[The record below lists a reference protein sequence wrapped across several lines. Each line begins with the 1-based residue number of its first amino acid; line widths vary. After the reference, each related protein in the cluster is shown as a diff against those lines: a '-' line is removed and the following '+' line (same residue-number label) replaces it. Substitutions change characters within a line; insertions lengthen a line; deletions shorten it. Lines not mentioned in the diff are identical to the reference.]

1 MQRATRR
8 SATATMLA
16 IAATMAA
23 LAAQGPP
30 LSTAE
35 AFALADDRAKV
46 VASLVPGTDDWYWWR
61 CLERLG
67 ARDFATVRELLPAWI
82 RAYGKNARTTEIE
95 TRVAL
100 MSFADDPAR
109 TFTFLRE
116 RLDLTF
122 DQTPVVPGAT
132 ADLPTRLDPALLDP
146 ATLTR
151 RALQER
157 PGTVD
162 GFDDGALPALAQG
175 ALDADTL
182 HSLVERLDRPD
193 VPNLP
198 ALVVRDLDHPQSG
211 GFGSN
216 RVHREL
222 RLAQLEECARLRPAL
237 LREPKFVE
245 AMLTRLAPAEPGWQD
260 DPRRRGAQLQ
270 RLLTFADRLGPSFGS
285 LAAHVH
291 VHWLRHGLSQGSPDR
306 DRFLAYLR
314 LPRRGTFAARATDRA
329 AELVEA
335 DLAKTGLAPVDDD
348 AAVVR
353 ACLEHFFATE
363 NDVAPFAEVLDADTV
378 KRVFAETKLLLGQGD
393 GARWTAMLPAESV
406 AEIERRVEI
415 LFPADAPDRFAEDAT
430 VGLDVLVKNTP
441 TLLVRVY
448 AIDAYRWHQEKQR
461 DVDPAIDLD
470 GVAPTHEETHRFDE
484 APVRRVRRH
493 FDLPMMQGPGTWIVE
508 FVGNGTSAR
517 AVVQKGRLRHT
528 ERTSAAGHVFRI
540 LDDTGMALRDAVLWF
555 GGREYTP
562 DERGEVLVP
571 FTTESGRKAV
581 VLRHGNLSTLAT
593 FAHVP
598 ETMSLECRAF
608 VDRESL
614 IAGADAKLLVRP
626 TLLVAGQ
633 PASLGILRDAALVV
647 TGTDLDGKVS
657 PLEVPNPA
665 LRDDR
670 ETEHTFHVPPR
681 LAAVSVSLRGIVKN
695 LAGTDVALTSSPV
708 TFAVNGM
715 DATPATTSG
724 MVLRTPSGFVYEV
737 RGKNGEPRPG
747 TVCTFEIHL
756 RDYRVAVK
764 PTLQT
769 DARGRIDLG
778 PLPGVIGFRVAC
790 AGAPDAALTLDTRSV
805 ELPETLCGR
814 VGDVL
819 RVPWLGAA
827 KAPSRDEVSLLGNEA
842 DEFGRLSVTDGFLEL
857 RDLPAGDYVLRLH
870 RLGASIPVR
879 MLAGERRDGWIVDER
894 GATPASNPQPIHL
907 RGIEVDGTDLVVR
920 VANASADTRVHVVA
934 TRAVPTF
941 DPFAQLR
948 GDAAPPAAATST
960 PSPRV
965 GYHEARGLGDER
977 RYVLERRFAA
987 KFPGNM
993 LQRPSLLVNPWAL
1006 DRSTTENEAPETT
1019 AWNSALGESGGRG
1032 SAHGGRGARFALQL
1046 HPGTFANL
1054 DWLPRSSSLA
1064 ANLVPNRSGVVRV
1077 PLASLGAGSLIHVL
1091 ALDGEQAVQD
1101 VLVRDETPL
1110 EPRARTLARSFDPAS
1125 PMRQK
1130 KAIEFVDAGATID
1143 LGDATASQSDVFDTL
1158 GHVHRAFLA
1167 ATGDPAL
1174 AEFSF
1179 LLRWPSCDTAKKR
1192 ELYGRFACHE
1202 LNFFLFHKD
1211 AEFFAA
1217 AVKPLLASKLHKTFL
1232 DQWLLGD
1239 DLRSWLEPWSFAQLN
1254 LIEKVLLAQRLGGDD
1269 RRTIETSVRE
1279 AVEMRPRSAQDLDG
1293 LFDAA
1298 LQSGAIAVYAGVGGV
1313 DELGVGRLLDLNGFG
1328 QIEADRPAAP
1338 VAGGGGGD
1346 KGGADTK
1353 RKADADDDGLPKT
1366 ESAFDSNQWNS
1377 ALGLGGDAR
1386 RRGEAKQL
1394 YRAVNP
1400 TKLFVEHAYWHR
1412 RLEQMTPDAV
1422 AANRFWLDYATAPA
1436 GRPFAPSSVMEAT
1449 GSALEMLMA
1458 LAVLD
1463 LPFEAGKHEVKADGD
1478 RRTLRAATPLLLVRK
1493 ETTKTDATADG
1504 APLLLGENFFR
1515 LDDRFRFVDG
1525 ERRDAFVTD
1534 EFLVDVAYGC
1544 QVVVTNPTS
1553 SKRTTELLLQ
1563 IPAGAI
1569 PVQKGFW
1576 TRGVPVE
1583 LQPYA
1588 TATVEYAFYFPAVG
1602 DFAHYPVHAAEKGKL
1617 AAHADARTLHVVAT
1631 PSKVDTTSWEH
1642 VSQQGTADE
1651 VFAHLDAA
1659 NVLRLDLSRLAWR
1672 MKDRAFFAAI
1682 LPKLRA
1688 RHAYDD
1694 TLWSFGILHQDQD
1707 VAREYLRHADGFL
1720 AACGMAIESPLVT
1733 IDPVERRAYQHLELD
1748 PLVHQRA
1755 HVLGGKRVLGN
1766 QDLARQYASLM
1777 TLLGY
1782 HGKLDSTDWTA
1793 VTYYLLLQDRV
1804 EEALA
1809 TFAKIDPAQI
1819 ATRIQY
1825 DYLQAYLCFF
1835 TADTGKARA
1844 IAEKYK
1850 DHPVPHWQKRF
1861 ADVLAQLDE
1870 AEGRTAPATGEPT
1883 ADQLAATAP
1892 ALEVALDGHTVKLA
1906 YKNLGQCEVRYY
1918 ELDVEFAF
1926 SAQPFA
1932 GDRGTTAA
1940 FVRPSLQ
1947 AVQALPADK
1956 PEIAFELPAQ
1966 FHRKNVLV
1974 EVRGQGLVRSQT
1986 HFANALAVRFLE
1998 SWGQV
2003 AVAEPGS
2010 DKPLPKAYVKVFAK
2024 MPDGSVR
2031 FHKDGYTDLRGR
2043 FDYASVSDDPDAGAT
2058 RYAVLVLDE
2067 QRGAVIREVA
2077 PPTK

>member
-1 MQRATRR
+1 
-8 SATATMLA
+8 
-16 IAATMAA
+16 
-23 LAAQGPP
+23 
-30 LSTAE
+30 
-35 AFALADDRAKV
+35 
-46 VASLVPGTDDWYWWR
+46 
-61 CLERLG
+61 
-67 ARDFATVRELLPAWI
+67 
-82 RAYGKNARTTEIE
+82 
-95 TRVAL
+95 
-100 MSFADDPAR
+100 
-109 TFTFLRE
+109 
-116 RLDLTF
+116 
-122 DQTPVVPGAT
+122 
-132 ADLPTRLDPALLDP
+132 
-146 ATLTR
+146 
-151 RALQER
+151 
-157 PGTVD
+157 
-162 GFDDGALPALAQG
+162 
-175 ALDADTL
+175 
-182 HSLVERLDRPD
+182 
-193 VPNLP
+193 
-198 ALVVRDLDHPQSG
+198 
-211 GFGSN
+211 
-216 RVHREL
+216 
-222 RLAQLEECARLRPAL
+222 
-237 LREPKFVE
+237 
-245 AMLTRLAPAEPGWQD
+245 
-260 DPRRRGAQLQ
+260 
-270 RLLTFADRLGPSFGS
+270 
-285 LAAHVH
+285 
-291 VHWLRHGLSQGSPDR
+291 
-306 DRFLAYLR
+306 
-314 LPRRGTFAARATDRA
+314 
-329 AELVEA
+329 
-335 DLAKTGLAPVDDD
+335 
-348 AAVVR
+348 
-353 ACLEHFFATE
+353 
-363 NDVAPFAEVLDADTV
+363 
-378 KRVFAETKLLLGQGD
+378 
-393 GARWTAMLPAESV
+393 
-406 AEIERRVEI
+406 
-415 LFPADAPDRFAEDAT
+415 
-430 VGLDVLVKNTP
+430 
-441 TLLVRVY
+441 
-448 AIDAYRWHQEKQR
+448 
-461 DVDPAIDLD
+461 
-470 GVAPTHEETHRFDE
+470 
-484 APVRRVRRH
+484 
-493 FDLPMMQGPGTWIVE
+493 
-508 FVGNGTSAR
+508 
-517 AVVQKGRLRHT
+517 VVQKGRLRHT
-528 ERTSAAGHVFRI
+528 ERASAAGHVFRI

-555 GGREYTP
+555 GGREYAP
-562 DERGEVLVP
+562 DERGEVLLP
-571 FTTESGRKAV
+571 FTTESDRKTV
-581 VLRHGNLSTLAT
+581 VLRHGSLSTLAT
-593 FAHVP
+593 FAHRV

-647 TGTDLDGKVS
+647 TGTDLDGRVS
-657 PLEVPNPA
+657 PLEVPSPA

-681 LAAVSVSLRGIVKN
+681 LAAVSVSLRGTVKN
-695 LAGTDVALTSSPV
+695 LAGEDVVLTTEPV
-708 TFAVNGM
+708 AFAVNGM
-715 DATPATTSG
+715 DATTATASG
-724 MVLRTPSGFVYEV
+724 MVLRTPSGFAYEV

-778 PLPGVIGFRVAC
+778 PLPGVIGLLVKQ
-790 AGAPDAALTLDTRSV
+790 AGAPNASLTLDTRSAQ
-805 ELPETLCGR
+805 LPDELCGR
-814 VGDVL
+814 VGEVL

-857 RDLPAGDYVLRLH
+857 RDLPAGTYELRLH
-870 RLGASIPVR
+870 RIGVKIPVR
-879 MLAGERRDGWIVDER
+879 MLAGERRDGWIVDDR
-894 GATPASNPQPIHL
+894 GAAPASITQPIL
-907 RGIEVDGTDLVVR
+907 VRDIAIEGDDLVVR
-920 VANASADTRVHVVA
+920 VANASTDTRVHIVA
-934 TRAVPTF
+934 TRTVPTF
-941 DPFAQLR
+941 DPFAQLHC
-948 GDAAPPAAATST
+948 DAAAPPAST
-960 PSPRV
+960 TTPLPRV
-965 GYHEARGLGDER
+965 VYSGAHGLGDER

-993 LQRPSLLVNPWAL
+993 LQRPSLLVNPWAT
-1006 DRSTTENEAPETT
+1006 DRSSTENEVPETT
-1019 AWNSALGESGGRG
+1019 TWSSALGQSGGSG
-1032 SAHGGRGARFALQL
+1032 SGHGGRNARVATP
-1046 HPGTFANL
+1046 HSGTFANL
-1054 DWLPRSSSLA
+1054 DWLPQPSSLA
-1064 ANLVPNRSGVVRV
+1064 ANLVPDRDGVVRV
-1077 PLASLGAGSLIHVL
+1077 PLAKLGGGHLIHVL
-1091 ALDGEQAVQD
+1091 ALDGDQAVQD
-1101 VLVRDETPL
+1101 VLVRDEAPA
-1110 EPRARTLARSFDPAS
+1110 EPRARTLARSFDSAT
-1125 PMRQK
+1125 PMREK
-1130 KAIEFVDAGATID
+1130 KAIEFVNAGDSIE
-1143 LGDATASQSDVFDTL
+1143 LGDAMATRAEVFDTL

-1167 ATGDPAL
+1167 TTRDPAL
-1174 AEFSF
+1174 AEFAF
-1179 LLRWPSCDTAKKR
+1179 LLRWPTFDAAKKR
-1192 ELYGRFACHE
+1192 ELYGKFACHE
-1202 LNFFLFHKD
+1202 LNFFLHHKD
-1211 AEFFAA
+1211 AEFFATV
-1217 AVKPLLASKLHKTFL
+1217 VKPLLASKLQKTFL
-1232 DQWLLGD
+1232 DHWLLGD
-1239 DLRSWLEPWSFAQLN
+1239 DLREWLEPWSFAQLN
-1254 LIEKVLLAQRLGGDD
+1254 LIERVLLARRLGGDE
-1269 RRTIETSVRE
+1269 RRAIATTVRE
-1279 AVEMRPRSAQDLDG
+1279 GVELRPHSVEVLDR

-1298 LQSGAIAVYAGVGGV
+1298 LHSGDLAGASLVMTGSDDFFLGHRAKAGVDAG
-1313 DELGVGRLLDLNGFG
+1313 DLNGFG
-1328 QIEADRPAAP
+1328 QAEAGRPPAP
-1338 VAGGGGGD
+1338 PRDGKARD
-1346 KGGADTK
+1346 AEKDDSTK
-1353 RKADADDDGLPKT
+1353 K

-1377 ALGLGGDAR
+1377 AVGLGDDAAR
-1386 RRGEAKQL
+1386 RGRAKQL
-1394 YRAVNP
+1394 YRAVKP
-1400 TKLFVEHAYWHR
+1400 THLLVEHAYWHR
-1412 RLEQMTPDAV
+1412 RLEQMTPDV
-1422 AANRFWLDYATAPA
+1422 VSANRFWLDYATAPA
-1436 GRPFAPSSVMEAT
+1436 GQPFASSAILEA
-1449 GSALEMLMA
+1449 SNSFLEMLMA

-1493 ETTKTDATADG
+1493 ETTKTDAVADG

-1576 TRGVPVE
+1576 TRGVPIE

-1588 TATVEYAFYFPAVG
+1588 TATVEYAFYFPAAG

-1631 PSKVDTTSWEH
+1631 PSRVDTTSWEH

-1672 MKDRAFFAAI
+1672 MKDRTFFAAI

-1720 AACGMAIESPLVT
+1720 ATCGMAIESPLVT
-1733 IDPVERRAYQHLELD
+1733 IDPVERHAYQHLELD

-1844 IAEKYK
+1844 IAMKYA

-1870 AEGRTAPATGEPT
+1870 AEGKTAPVTGEPT

-1947 AVQALPADK
+1947 AVQTLPADK

-1974 EVRGQGLVRSQT
+1974 EVRGQGLV
-1986 HFANALAVRFLE
+1986 
-1998 SWGQV
+1998 
-2003 AVAEPGS
+2003 
-2010 DKPLPKAYVKVFAK
+2010 
-2024 MPDGSVR
+2024 
-2031 FHKDGYTDLRGR
+2031 
-2043 FDYASVSDDPDAGAT
+2043 
-2058 RYAVLVLDE
+2058 
-2067 QRGAVIREVA
+2067 
-2077 PPTK
+2077 